1 MCAAALPLA
10 TNIQP
15 GQKIMFRSVTV
26 ATLMLAVTLLLGV
39 QAMAQNTRRN
49 LPAEEANLKL
59 VVNFYEQFFNKHEVA
74 RAAEVVSED
83 YKQHTPDVPDGKK
96 PFVDYFSQFFKE
108 TPQSHARIVRA
119 ATSGDLVWL
128 HVHSTNSPADR
139 GQAVLDIFRVK
150 NGKIVEHWDITQD
163 VPEKSANENSMF

>member
-1 MCAAALPLA
+1 
-10 TNIQP
+10 
-15 GQKIMFRSVTV
+15 MFRTI
-26 ATLMLAVTLLLGV
+26 LMALLLALTVLTGG
-39 QAMAQNTRRN
+39 QSMAQDTRRD
-49 LPAEEANLKL
+49 LMTEEANLKL

-83 YKQHTPDVPDGKK
+83 YKQHNPEVPDGKN

-108 TPQSHARIVRA
+108 TPQSKARIVRT

-128 HVHSTNSPADR
+128 QVHSTNSPSDR

-150 NGKIVEHWDITQD
+150 NGKIVEHWDIIQD
-163 VPEKSANENSMF
+163 IPEKSANENTMF

>member
-1 MCAAALPLA
+1 
-10 TNIQP
+10 
-15 GQKIMFRSVTV
+15 MFRTV
-26 ATLMLAVTLLLGV
+26 LMALLLVLTILSGG
-39 QAMAQNTRRN
+39 QAMAQDTRRD
-49 LPAEEANLKL
+49 LATEEANLKL

-74 RAAEVVSED
+74 RAAEIVSEN
-83 YKQHTPDVPDGKK
+83 YKQHTPEVPDGKK

-108 TPQSHARIVRA
+108 TPQSKARIVRT

-128 HVHSTNSPADR
+128 QVHSTNSPSDR

>member
-1 MCAAALPLA
+1 
-10 TNIQP
+10 
-15 GQKIMFRSVTV
+15 MFRTI
-26 ATLMLAVTLLLGV
+26 LMALLLALTVLTGGQV
-39 QAMAQNTRRN
+39 MAQDTRRD
-49 LPAEEANLKL
+49 LMTEEANLKL

-83 YKQHTPDVPDGKK
+83 YKQHNPEVPDGKK

-108 TPQSHARIVRA
+108 TPQSKARIVRT

-128 HVHSTNSPADR
+128 QVHSTNSPSDR
-139 GQAVLDIFRVK
+139 GQAVLDIFRVR

-163 VPEKSANENSMF
+163 IPEKSANENTMF